1 MNHNSPC
8 LSCKY
13 NTFKVQNDEKIIKA
27 KITANTTDKWMM
39 KYSKVPTDCRD
50 CAMFLE
56 LQDQLYLI

>member
-1 MNHNSPC
+1 MMKKLLKQKLLQSAS
-8 LSCKY
+8 L
-13 NTFKVQNDEKIIKA
+13 A
-27 KITANTTDKWMM
+27 RKITANTTDKWMM